1 MTKSGRTAFLCA
13 ALLSLFCLG
22 ALPAG
27 EKRPV
32 VLKYSATCPSQGI
45 LADGCRAL
53 GRLIKEESQGRLVSE
68 FYPSAQLGD
77 KIASMEGLAAGT
89 IEMMECASTDL
100 NNYDPFWSVLSL
112 PYLWDSPE
120 QAIKTLTDPEV
131 RGVLEANA
139 ADIGFVVI
147 AWYKLGARS
156 VINTL
161 RPVYTPADM
170 NGLRIRV
177 MEDPVQAATINA
189 MGGSATPMPW
199 SEVYTALQQG
209 TIQGLENTEP
219 VITGAAMQ
227 EVAKFMSFTQQFS
240 IPDVTLVSRRIF
252 DRLPKEDQNAL
263 REAGRKVMIEWDE
276 KIFGPAMD
284 QAIKN
289 MEAAGVKFN
298 EVDKPAFARAVRP
311 VVDNFL
317 KTANAEQK
325 ALYDLLA
332 KIKAKY

>member
-1 MTKSGRTAFLCA
+1 MRKMIVA
-13 ALLSLFCLG
+13 ACVAVVLFGYTLG
-22 ALPAG
+22 AG
-27 EKRPV
+27 EKRPI
-32 VLKYSATCPSQGI
+32 VLKYSATCPATGI
-45 LADGCRAL
+45 LADGCRSL
-53 GRLIKEESQGRLVSE
+53 GRLIEGASDGRMVTE

-77 KIASMEGLAAGT
+77 KIASMEGLVAGT

-100 NNYDPFWSVLSL
+100 NNYDPVWSVLSL

-120 QAIKTLTDPEV
+120 QAIQTLTDPEV
-131 RGVLEANA
+131 RPVLEKYA

-147 AWYKLGARS
+147 AWYKLGSRS
-156 VINTL
+156 VINSVK
-161 RPVYTPADM
+161 PVHTPADM

-227 EVAKFMSFTQQFS
+227 EVAKFMSLTRQFI
-240 IPDVTLVSRRIF
+240 IPDVTLVSKRVF
-252 DRLPKEDQNAL
+252 DRLSKEDQEAL
-263 REAGRKVMIEWDE
+263 YEAGRQVMVEWDGE
-276 KIFGPAMD
+276 IFGPAMEKSLED
-284 QAIKN
+284 MK
-289 MEAAGVKFN
+289 AANVNFN
-298 EVDKPAFARAVRP
+298 EVDKPAFVKAVPP

-317 KTANAEQK
+317 SKADAEQK
-325 ALYDLLA
+325 TMYDLLVRVR
-332 KIKAKY
+332 AKY